1 MSQNRFSKR
10 VSDYEVDDIF
20 TLISMFPT
28 LSIDVK
34 IAMGK
39 NSEHVFSGPHQT
51 IPGMLRYVFRFIFS
65 IFIGSKGAKFYLFCW
80 LLEGC
85 HPH

>member
-1 MSQNRFSKR
+1 MSQKIFSKR

-39 NSEHVFSGPHQT
+39 NSEHVFFGPTPNHS
-51 IPGMLRYVFRFIFS
+51 RYVKICFS
-65 IFIGSKGAKFYLFCW
+65 IHFFNFHRL
-80 LLEGC
+80 
-85 HPH
+85 